1 MPPSGASLPKVPQAR
16 RAARSPLNRI
26 IGIEQDEDRVVITTT
41 DVHLPRRT
49 GAAIHR
55 TFQGTLDHHFDEVGY
70 FIRVNWRR
78 DS

>member
-1 MPPSGASLPKVPQAR
+1 MGDGQAALPPSPAKENPGAAQ
-16 RAARSPLNRI
+16 I
-26 IGIEQDEDRVVITTT
+26 VITTT
-41 DVHLPRRT
+41 DVHLPHRI